1 MGGPVPGPQQALVTA
16 PIIIN
21 QKLKQNLI
29 ILRSYE
35 ISSIYRYD
43 FHFAGV
49 QFLGQQIL
57 SLDIMKSEIAG
68 TVSILLSMHL
78 PNPAARD
85 GWKFSNIISSPQCSV
100 GAVSQYSVPMPR
112 TGSQWGPHSSAAAR
126 GPGSGEDI
134 LDIFCS

>member
-1 MGGPVPGPQQALVTA
+1 MVPSPVPGPEQALVTA

-68 TVSILLSMHL
+68 I
-78 PNPAARD
+78 
-85 GWKFSNIISSPQCSV
+85 
-100 GAVSQYSVPMPR
+100 
-112 TGSQWGPHSSAAAR
+112 
-126 GPGSGEDI
+126 
-134 LDIFCS
+134 

>member
-1 MGGPVPGPQQALVTA
+1 MGGPVPGPEQAPVTA

-85 GWKFSNIISSPQCSV
+85 GWKVSNIISSPHYQCSV

-112 TGSQWGPHSSAAAR
+112 TGSQWGPAQQTAAQQRAA
-126 GPGSGEDI
+126 PGLG
-134 LDIFCS
+134 